1 MVWVVVEE
9 KRKRLP
15 PNTIHKR
22 IRQLLLLGRVNPK
35 AHLTL
40 TPRSVIIFHLL
51 LSFFVSVS
59 VNDIIISASTSC
71 SRICTLL
78 GRRDDDAVVLSAP
91 QLIYLV
97 WLAEKQKR
105 FREEAPLLTDRNEI
119 SL

>member
-1 MVWVVVEE
+1 MVVVEE

-51 LSFFVSVS
+51 LSFFFVSVS

-78 GRRDDDAVVLSAP
+78 GRRDDAVVLSAP